1 MIRGASSSKIYRAEP
16 HSSPA
21 PAACT
26 HPSTQCSKP
35 LLSAQASYTGTE
47 DTRPPGTVWKATP
60 HLSFTLRAPAPLAVS
75 KRDPLF
81 PPALSPP

>member
-1 MIRGASSSKIYRAEP
+1 MIRGASLSKIYRAEP

-26 HPSTQCSKP
+26 LPSTQCSKP
-35 LLSAQASYTGTE
+35 LLSAQASYAGTE

-60 HLSFTLRAPAPLAVS
+60 HLSFTLWAPAPLAVS